1 MCVDASGKH
10 VVLDSIMDQYAADI
24 RHDALPDL
32 EWHAID
38 NVSTFLRAPS
48 EVMESPAADHKSTL
62 DLVPMSVSLLLKHY
76 NDNEQQLQE
85 IDGKLTAIGM
95 KAKLKKYKSKLV
107 QEPTIIATYLNP
119 QIPKLTDPAELKLVV
134 DLVRNSLQRRYSTE
148 VSSRQSIE

>member
-1 MCVDASGKH
+1 
-10 VVLDSIMDQYAADI
+10 MDQYAADI

-48 EVMESPAADHKSTL
+48 EVMESPAADHKPTL
-62 DLVPMSVSLLLKHY
+62 DLVPMSVSLFLKHY